1 MSQRLYKKA
10 PLPFI
15 GQKKN
20 FQKHFIEV
28 LEKNIEGDGEGWTI
42 VDVFGG
48 SGLLAHT
55 AKRIK
60 PKAKVIYNDF
70 DGYAE
75 RLKGI
80 ADTNRLREMLFEVV
94 TSRKKDTRLSEDERA
109 KVIDIVKNFDGY
121 KDIVCLNNWLLFAGR
136 KDTDLE
142 GFYDYADFW
151 KRISSRNYETADD
164 YLDGLEITHSSY
176 QELMPQFTGK
186 EKCLLLLDPPYVN
199 TQQHRYKGQFGLV
212 DFLKMMSLVDKP
224 FVLFSS
230 DKSEIIEYLEYI
242 TTEKIGNYQN
252 FEGYKYKTI
261 ETTFNKDSTYKDN
274 MVYRFK

>member
-1 MSQRLYKKA
+1 MSKRLYKKE

-42 VDVFGG
+42 IDVFGG

-94 TSRKKDTRLSEDERA
+94 TTRKKDTRLSEDERA

-121 KDIVCLNNWLLFAGR
+121 KDIVCINNWFLFAGR
-136 KDTDLE
+136 KTTDLE
-142 GFYDYADFW
+142 GFYYYPDFW

-164 YLDGLEITHSSY
+164 YLVGLEITHSSY
-176 QELMPQFTGK
+176 QELMPQYSGK

-212 DFLKMMSLVDKP
+212 DFLKMMSFVDKP
-224 FVLFSS
+224 FILFSS
-230 DKSEIIEYLEYI
+230 DKSEIIEYLEYV

-252 FEGYKYKTI
+252 F
-261 ETTFNKDSTYKDN
+261 
-274 MVYRFK
+274 